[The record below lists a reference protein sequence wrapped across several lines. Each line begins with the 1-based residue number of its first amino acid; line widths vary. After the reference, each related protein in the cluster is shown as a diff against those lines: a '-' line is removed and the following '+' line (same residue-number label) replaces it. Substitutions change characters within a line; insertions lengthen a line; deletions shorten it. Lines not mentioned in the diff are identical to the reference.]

1 MASHN
6 ARPGAK
12 TIDDRSTT
20 GESTRHSTT
29 PSRLHPVTPS
39 PHHVVFRQLFHVT
52 TDNAT
57 DRPTSLRAL
66 YTPGHSEDS
75 VCFVLEEEGSIFA
88 GDNVLGNG
96 TTWFENLFDYMASLE
111 LMLKEV
117 HTQNKCSTEMRHPG
131 RLYTGHGPH
140 VEDGEAKLVA
150 YIEHRNKREGQVL
163 EVLGTGDTDDTSRA
177 ASSAASGAAV
187 DAAAVATAKVAGG
200 VAAGVTA
207 GSTADSAWLTSLQ
220 VTRKVYPDL
229 DFKLFFGTG

>member
-1 MASHN
+1 
-6 ARPGAK
+6 
-12 TIDDRSTT
+12 
-20 GESTRHSTT
+20 
-29 PSRLHPVTPS
+29 
-39 PHHVVFRQLFHVT
+39 
-52 TDNAT
+52 
-57 DRPTSLRAL
+57 
-66 YTPGHSEDS
+66 
-75 VCFVLEEEGSIFA
+75 
-88 GDNVLGNG
+88 
-96 TTWFENLFDYMASLE
+96 MASLE

-229 DFKLFFGTG
+229 DFKLFFAAHSNVVNHLLKLEREGRVERSKLLGMWSLKVPVIYGSS